1 MKKIAM
7 VVAAVAA
14 MCGFAGQD
22 DLLVTLTVNEQLA
35 YKGGA
40 LVDNEYV
47 ALVWTP
53 KGTAFGGFYANL
65 APVDGQSKILAK
77 VVVKGGRFEKTTFQ
91 ISAAYAEE
99 LKLSQGT
106 FALYLLDTRGADGKS
121 VLEARDPETGAN
133 AGTVA
138 VNYFVKVADVE
149 TTGAAGAV
157 STTETSGAAS
167 DKIVAQGV
175 AQLPL
180 TEAELKPII
189 KSVKVEDGK
198 FKVTVENAVPYMKY
212 VALTGDKPNA
222 IATPVGAAVT
232 PVTKTVTLE
241 APVDKASGFIKVTA
255 DRNQ

>member
-1 MKKIAM
+1 MKKSLMTLAAM
-7 VVAAVAA
+7 AA

-53 KGTAFGGFYANL
+53 KATTFQGFYANL
-65 APVDGQSKILAK
+65 APIDGQSKVLAT
-77 VVVKGGRFEKTTFQ
+77 VVVKDGRFAKTTFQ

-99 LKLSQGT
+99 LKLSQGS

-121 VLEARDPETGAN
+121 VLEAIDPATGKN
-133 AGTVA
+133 AGAVG
-138 VNYFVKVADVE
+138 VNYFVKVADVQ

-157 STTETSGAAS
+157 SMTETAGAAS
-167 DKIVAQGV
+167 DKIIAQGV

-212 VALTGDKPNA
+212 GLA
-222 IATPVGAAVT
+222 IGSEPGKLAAPAAMMT
-232 PVTKTVTLE
+232 PVTETVTLE
-241 APVDKASGFIKVTA
+241 TSAAEPSKVMTVTA
-255 DRNQ
+255 ERNQ